1 MRVAAID
8 VGTNT
13 CLLLIADVTK
23 DGKIEK
29 VIHDEAHV
37 VRLGQ
42 GVAKS
47 KKFHPEALQ
56 RAEDSFR
63 EFARTINSSKV
74 DRTMACATSAA
85 RDVSNAQ
92 ALIDLGTKYKIPVEI
107 ISGEEEAELTFRGT
121 IDDVLT
127 EPVAIIDVGGGSTE
141 FILGDATG
149 ILVRTSIDIGSV
161 RLTETFVTEHP
172 IPPEQ
177 MEKLHAYITEQL
189 KGLKEKI
196 NAPDGT
202 RVIAVAGTPTTLA
215 AMDQG
220 FAFDSKRVQGHTL
233 TNERLKFW
241 LDRLADMG
249 VQERRAIAGMDSKRA
264 DVIVAGAMI
273 LLMSSEAFGS
283 PKLDVSTKGL
293 RYGIAKMLAMH
304 AVIAFTFFA
313 AFTLPSAAHALPA
326 INDQR
331 IEKLKTVQI
340 SVGGKSVTAEI
351 ADTPDSRER
360 GLMYRTSMPA
370 QDGMLFIF
378 DEAQP
383 MAFWMKNTL
392 IPLSIGYFGADKK
405 LIEVYEMSPSVMGE
419 VRPKTYPSHGAALFA
434 LEMNKGWFAKYH
446 IKPGAELK
454 ISTTTTRH

>member
-13 CLLLIADVTK
+13 CLLLIADVTP

-29 VIHDEAHV
+29 VVHDEAHV

-63 EFARTINSSKV
+63 QFARTIHSSKV

-85 RDVSNAQ
+85 RDVTNSQ
-92 ALIDLGTKYKIPVEI
+92 ALLDLGLKYKIPVEI
-107 ISGEEEAELTFRGT
+107 ITGEEEAELTFRGT

-141 FILGDATG
+141 FIIGDANG
-149 ILVRTSIDIGSV
+149 IQTRTSIDIGSV
-161 RLTETFVTEHP
+161 RLTEKFITEHP
-172 IPPEQ
+172 VLPDQ
-177 MEKLHAYITEQL
+177 LEKVKAYITEQL
-189 KGLKEKI
+189 QGLKEKVS
-196 NAPDGT
+196 APAGT

-233 TNERLKFW
+233 TNERLKYW
-241 LDRLADMG
+241 LNRLADMG
-249 VQERRAIAGMDSKRA
+249 VQERRAITGMDSKRA

-283 PKLDVSTKGL
+283 TQLEVSTKGL
-293 RYGIAKMLAMH
+293 RYGIAKMLAMN
-304 AVIAFTFFA
+304 A
-313 AFTLPSAAHALPA
+313 
-326 INDQR
+326 
-331 IEKLKTVQI
+331 
-340 SVGGKSVTAEI
+340 
-351 ADTPDSRER
+351 
-360 GLMYRTSMPA
+360 
-370 QDGMLFIF
+370 
-378 DEAQP
+378 
-383 MAFWMKNTL
+383 
-392 IPLSIGYFGADKK
+392 
-405 LIEVYEMSPSVMGE
+405 
-419 VRPKTYPSHGAALFA
+419 
-434 LEMNKGWFAKYH
+434 
-446 IKPGAELK
+446 
-454 ISTTTTRH
+454 